1 MKARIK
7 VRSFHWEIV
16 KRIEAPENIGDNK
29 TVATPSCDA
38 GIVWTITLEGVD

>member
-1 MKARIK
+1 VTQDTSIGQGPHCPAIFLN
-7 VRSFHWEIV
+7 V
-16 KRIEAPENIGDNK
+16 GDNK